1 VQVFF
6 HVGRTLIRCHLDVAA
21 GRLRVPRGATKT
33 DAGERVIPLLPAL
46 WERLTEHRMDY
57 PVPPTSP
64 AFPTRNGTRQNP
76 DNVRSRVLN
85 PVRERANELLAAN
98 GRPPIGHMT
107 PHTLR
112 RTFASVVAVCDVSPR
127 RAMYLMGHT
136 DPTLTLGV
144 YQQVMDV
151 ADGALDLLEEL
162 IGCSLEDAKA
172 LLEGGSR
179 RSRIARPVHPDNDV
193 SAGRSGV

>member
-1 VQVFF
+1 
-6 HVGRTLIRCHLDVAA
+6 
-21 GRLRVPRGATKT
+21 
-33 DAGERVIPLLPAL
+33 
-46 WERLTEHRMDY
+46 
-57 PVPPTSP
+57 
-64 AFPTRNGTRQNP
+64 
-76 DNVRSRVLN
+76 VLN
-85 PVRERANELLAAN
+85 TARERANELLAAD
-98 GRPPIGHMT
+98 GRPPIGRMT

-179 RSRIARPVHPDNDV
+179 RAHPGTIPERTLEAPASAQEDLTPRTRKARK
-193 SAGRSGV
+193 SGPF